1 MCFCGVEPLSERI
14 RHLYDSHGQILALA
28 FRHTY
33 RKVLARFW
41 PWLSDK
47 SLNPLLLLCSE
58 AKLLPLCSE
67 AMGCVDP
74 ILRRTTHARRIP
86 GAFQSGRS
94 ERWKQ
99 T

>member
-1 MCFCGVEPLSERI
+1 MCFCGVEPLSKRI
-14 RHLYDSHGQILALA
+14 RHLYDSLGQILTLA

-33 RKVLARFW
+33 RKVSARFW

-47 SLNPLLLLCSE
+47 SLHPF
-58 AKLLPLCSE
+58 KLLPLCSE